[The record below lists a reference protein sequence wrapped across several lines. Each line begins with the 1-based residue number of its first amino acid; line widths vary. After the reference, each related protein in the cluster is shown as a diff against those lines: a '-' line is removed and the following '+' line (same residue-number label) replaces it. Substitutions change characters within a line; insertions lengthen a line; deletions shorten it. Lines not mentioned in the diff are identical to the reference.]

1 MNGLALVLLL
11 AVTPMLSQA
20 QAQADCTAA
29 GKPGKLLYADD
40 FGGSLDQ
47 WVPEYRA
54 APGSTISAGGG
65 ALTIDVA
72 DDATV
77 WLRDKLR
84 GDVLISYRRTV
95 VMDGGVNDRLSDLN
109 QFWMASDPHNA
120 DLFTRDGTFSQYDAL
135 RMYYAGIGGNG
146 NTTTRL
152 RKYTGGGERVLLADL
167 GDAAHLLQANRSY
180 AIEIS
185 VAHGCTRVLVD
196 GQLYFSHLDPAPL
209 REGYFGF
216 RTTHSRQRI
225 EHFQV
230 HRLEPH
236 Q

>member
-1 MNGLALVLLL
+1 MIGLALALLL
-11 AVTPMLSQA
+11 ASAPLATQA
-20 QAQADCTAA
+20 QCAA
-29 GKPGKLLYADD
+29 PGKPGKLLYADD
-40 FGGSLDQ
+40 FGGKLDQ

-54 APGSTISAGGG
+54 APGSTISAGAG

-72 DDATV
+72 GDATV
-77 WLRDKLR
+77 WLRHKLS
-84 GDVLISYRRTV
+84 GDVSITYRRTV
-95 VMDGGVNDRLSDLN
+95 LMDGGANDRLSDLN
-109 QFWMASDPHNA
+109 QFWMASDPRNA

-135 RMYYAGIGGNG
+135 RMYYAGIGGNS

-152 RKYTGGGERVLLADL
+152 RKYTGSGERVLLADL
-167 GDAAHLLQANRSY
+167 GDPAHLLQANRSY

-185 VAHGCTRVLVD
+185 VVGGCTRVLVD
-196 GQLYFSHLDPAPL
+196 GQRYFSHLDPAPL

-225 EHFQV
+225 EHFRV
-230 HRLEPH
+230 HQLEPH